1 MTHKYTE
8 LGWCLSLVSLVNH
21 RVDMLFSTRAFIAA
35 SIVFGSSVNAVPGSG
50 PAVLGAPVKISGS
63 VVYNVSA
70 EHKHL
75 FDFQHKN
82 LAKRSCA
89 SDYNTAALNT
99 AAAMQSLYYN
109 SGGWYQGGSGGGS
122 AWTDVVRAL
131 YYDISLSC

>member
-1 MTHKYTE
+1 M
-8 LGWCLSLVSLVNH
+8 
-21 RVDMLFSTRAFIAA
+21 
-35 SIVFGSSVNAVPGSG
+35 
-50 PAVLGAPVKISGS
+50 KITGS
-63 VVYNVSA
+63 VAYNVSA

-82 LAKRSCA
+82 ITKRSCA

-122 AWTDVVRAL
+122 AWTDVVCAHQRDDS
-131 YYDISLSC
+131 YGSG

>member
-1 MTHKYTE
+1 M
-8 LGWCLSLVSLVNH
+8 LS
-21 RVDMLFSTRAFIAA
+21 STRTLVAAIALGCYA
-35 SIVFGSSVNAVPGSG
+35 VNAAPGSG
-50 PAVLGAPVKISGS
+50 SAALGAPVKITGS

-75 FDFQHKN
+75 FDFQHN
-82 LAKRSCA
+82 NVTKRSCA

-122 AWTDVVRAL
+122 AWTDVVRIRILIDAL
-131 YYDISLSC
+131 